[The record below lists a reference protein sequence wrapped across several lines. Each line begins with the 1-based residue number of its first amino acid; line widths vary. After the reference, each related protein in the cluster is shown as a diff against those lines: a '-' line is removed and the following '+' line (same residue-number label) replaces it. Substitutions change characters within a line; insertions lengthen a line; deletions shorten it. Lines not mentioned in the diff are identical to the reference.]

1 MTFTFRP
8 ADEPPGPAD
17 LQQAR
22 RERELLRSEL
32 PRVREAA
39 LAWRNGLAA
48 LLAGL
53 IGFGLVKGRSDI
65 SDLTSGW
72 AAAVGVLL
80 LTALVAGAAAAMW
93 LMTAA
98 HGLPKVFSLSNGPPI
113 SDHGEAVLGARRLF
127 RGIVATAVCTV
138 ALVAAVG
145 ATWYGA
151 AADGPGIHVTFPN
164 GAVFCGSALTASRGG
179 IGLTTDHGVITLPSE
194 SIVTARAGTPCP

>member
-1 MTFTFRP
+1 MFSFRP
-8 ADEPPGPAD
+8 ADQPPGPAD
-17 LQQAR
+17 LQRAR

-65 SDLTSGW
+65 SDLASGW
-72 AAAVGVLL
+72 AATVGALL
-80 LTALVAGAAAAMW
+80 LMALVAGAAAAMW

-98 HGLPKVFSLSNGPPI
+98 HGLPKVFSLGDGPPP

-127 RGIVATAVCTV
+127 RGIAATAVCTA

-151 AADGPGIHVTFPN
+151 AADGPGIHVTSPN
-164 GAVFCGSALTASRGG
+164 GVVFCGSALTADRSG
-179 IGLTTDHGVITLPSE
+179 IRLTTEHGNIALPSG